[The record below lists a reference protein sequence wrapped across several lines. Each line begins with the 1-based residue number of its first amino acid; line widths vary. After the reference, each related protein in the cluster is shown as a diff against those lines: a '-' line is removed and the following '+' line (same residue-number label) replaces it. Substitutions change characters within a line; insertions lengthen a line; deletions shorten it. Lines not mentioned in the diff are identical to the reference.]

1 MKKLAV
7 ISTIVLFIS
16 ILFKYGAEAYANRGG
31 GYPDGPTVNSSKL
44 YVNPSTNVFYTSDIE
59 TQDNLFS
66 GVVLRYY
73 ANGKLLA
80 KGGVKDGKLHGQFDC
95 WYENGQKKASL
106 VWMNGTKFRG
116 FRAYYPSGNKIEG
129 DDQEISRRVFSGE
142 VIEE

>member
-1 MKKLAV
+1 MRKLV
-7 ISTIVLFIS
+7 IISTVILLAPF
-16 ILFKYGAEAYANRGG
+16 LFKYGREAYYNRGG
-31 GYPDGPTVNSSKL
+31 GYPDGPTVNSSEL
-44 YVNPSTNVFYTSDIE
+44 YIGPGNVFYTSDIE
-59 TQDNLFS
+59 SEDNLFN
-66 GVVLRYY
+66 GVVLRHYV
-73 ANGKLLA
+73 NGKLLA

-106 VWMNGTKFRG
+106 VWYNGTKFRG

>member
-1 MKKLAV
+1 
-7 ISTIVLFIS
+7 
-16 ILFKYGAEAYANRGG
+16 
-31 GYPDGPTVNSSKL
+31 
-44 YVNPSTNVFYTSDIE
+44 
-59 TQDNLFS
+59 
-66 GVVLRYY
+66 VLRHYI
-73 ANGKLLA
+73 NGKLLA